1 MTRRP
6 RYLLPT
12 GHAVPLA
19 AREATRHAGAS
30 RLRCAGDELID
41 RRVSARA
48 GPACAGRASKAE
60 PGAAPGRGGAQRS
73 RLDG

>member
-19 AREATRHAGAS
+19 ASCPVETF
-30 RLRCAGDELID
+30 
-41 RRVSARA
+41 
-48 GPACAGRASKAE
+48 AGRI
-60 PGAAPGRGGAQRS
+60 GAVQFLA
-73 RLDG
+73 